1 MHFAFGGFPVLAVLV
16 AFSTFGQATGAAFL
30 NSNGGRHDLDEGL
43 RSAMASVM
51 GCGASPGSSPSR
63 QIDAA
68 KSTLYPMWETL
79 PKNLWGNVDWK
90 MLRYTVHRYFMQK
103 YSLLVKGFE
112 PTRLVNSSVMGAA
125 GILSREADSLVDASL
140 QGKADGRGFSID
152 DVALVVATLERVIHD
167 GERARLE
174 RAYLEMGHRPHR
186 MLAHDSL
193 SSVIE
198 TYVMLWMLDDEESIS
213 LVLKEP
219 ALKHE
224 LWPMWHDVQDFAA
237 GMVKKMEFEAAIA
250 PHGGQGRAAFQRS
263 YSFEDAHQAVG
274 HITRNFASFWEAECQ
289 TIKQSLVGL
298 DKLGIGRVAISDF
311 YGANADGEWRFGES
325 ETYLRE
331 LGAIDETS
339 NQRGKQ
345 VIIPN
350 YLLGASN
357 CIVTTQYYMVC
368 CINECEDVLNDI
380 EGAVG
385 APAADVETLLGLAKN
400 MTTYNDESPSIE
412 GELTQQLRRVS
423 EMHAGQI
430 PLHGRLFAQW
440 LHYVFPREC
449 PYPHKAGAATAA
461 SVFEFGDDSFVSEDD
476 VRAHSANRHLT
487 SQNISDVEEAQW
499 MSQWSEEEELAMDYN
514 IGPAP
519 WELTGSWLIGGCGA
533 MAMVGLA
540 WNLMATAVKELKST
554 GSQPVSAKSQFV

>member
-1 MHFAFGGFPVLAVLV
+1 MEFG
-16 AFSTFGQATGAAFL
+16 AT
-30 NSNGGRHDLDEGL
+30 
-43 RSAMASVM
+43 
-51 GCGASPGSSPSR
+51 
-63 QIDAA
+63 
-68 KSTLYPMWETL
+68 
-79 PKNLWGNVDWK
+79 
-90 MLRYTVHRYFMQK
+90 
-103 YSLLVKGFE
+103 VK
-112 PTRLVNSSVMGAA
+112 VAA
-125 GILSREADSLVDASL
+125 GS
-140 QGKADGRGFSID
+140 
-152 DVALVVATLERVIHD
+152 
-167 GERARLE
+167 
-174 RAYLEMGHRPHR
+174 
-186 MLAHDSL
+186 
-193 SSVIE
+193 
-198 TYVMLWMLDDEESIS
+198 
-213 LVLKEP
+213 
-219 ALKHE
+219 
-224 LWPMWHDVQDFAA
+224 
-237 GMVKKMEFEAAIA
+237 
-250 PHGGQGRAAFQRS
+250 GRASMELS
-263 YSFEDAHQAVG
+263 YSFADAHQAVG

-380 EGAVG
+380 QGAVG
-385 APAADVETLLGLAKN
+385 APAASVDTLLGLVMSMASFD
-400 MTTYNDESPSIE
+400 DEQPRIGATME
-412 GELTQQLRRVS
+412 MYLQRIS
-423 EMHAGQI
+423 EAYGAQI

-461 SVFEFGDDSFVSEDD
+461 SVFEFGDDSYVSEDD

-519 WELTGSWLIGGCGA
+519 WELTGSWLICGCGA